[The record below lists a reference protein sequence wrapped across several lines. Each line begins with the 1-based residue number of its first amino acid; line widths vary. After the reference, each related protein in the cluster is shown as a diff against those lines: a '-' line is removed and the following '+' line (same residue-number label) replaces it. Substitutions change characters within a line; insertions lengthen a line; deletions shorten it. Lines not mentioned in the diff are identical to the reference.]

1 MPAVEPRYHTL
12 PSTASSQ
19 SATALSS
26 VFGGGKCRTHPR
38 GYSRRRMTPSV
49 ASGLVATWSG
59 KTAVIGSEDTPQS
72 VPTNEQKRAAS

>member
-38 GYSRRRMTPSV
+38 GYSRRRIPFCSLWV
-49 ASGLVATWSG
+49 
-59 KTAVIGSEDTPQS
+59 GSHVERKEKPLLLEAKIPPVKS
-72 VPTNEQKRAAS
+72 EK